1 MIKTILFGKINSR
14 KKFNKKIVISAFV
27 DDGILDM
34 TIAFYEKKV
43 KRWEFVTN
51 NVNDIQCDEQSFM
64 DIKEFYLKFNN
75 KLCNKSELDV
85 LMK

>member
-1 MIKTILFGKINSR
+1 MIKTILFGEINSR

-43 KRWEFVTN
+43 KRWEFVTKT
-51 NVNDIQCDEQSFM
+51 VDDIPCEDKSFKEIKTFYKRFNEKQCDVS
-64 DIKEFYLKFNN
+64 
-75 KLCNKSELDV
+75 KLSK
-85 LMK
+85 LME